1 LQAQNVGL
9 HNAPQD
15 ALKVQNPY
23 AGQAQAIS
31 AGKKI
36 YTSNCGA
43 CHGIGGK
50 EMANIPPLANETIS
64 ENARRGNFFGTSLVG
79 IKTMGCLPGQDC
91 QSGNDGKSL
100 HI

>member
-1 LQAQNVGL
+1 MPGSRLASNMLREFPNYFLHLGLALSFSIAAPALQAQNVGL

-50 EMANIPPLANETIS
+50 GNGNIPPLANETS
-64 ENARRGNFFGTSLVG
+64 TRSR
-79 IKTMGCLPGQDC
+79 
-91 QSGNDGKSL
+91 
-100 HI
+100 